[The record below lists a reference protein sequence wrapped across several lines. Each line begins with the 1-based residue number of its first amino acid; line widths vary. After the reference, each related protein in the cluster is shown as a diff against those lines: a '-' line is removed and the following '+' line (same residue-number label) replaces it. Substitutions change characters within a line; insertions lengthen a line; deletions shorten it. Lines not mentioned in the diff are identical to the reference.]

1 MDAKQTEKLVR
12 GLRGSANDLLAA
24 AQLLAPLAEQSGG
37 KEKGYLAILNR
48 GLYRMIRI
56 IDHLEL
62 AEGEDPFCAPEL
74 LDLAG
79 LCREVSREV
88 EGLARGLRV
97 EYRCELEQDSLLTE
111 ADDLLLEKAIL
122 NMVANAAEAA
132 SPGGHV
138 SLRMGRRGDLAM
150 IWVKDDGPGIT
161 APEPDAD
168 PFLKRKG
175 GVGLGL
181 PLVRRV
187 AALHGGTL
195 MLENEE
201 RGGTTAVLS
210 IPIRNSGEVLK
221 SPLVDR
227 TGGFSQTLVELSEL
241 LPAQYFGPNDV
252 N

>member
-1 MDAKQTEKLVR
+1 M
-12 GLRGSANDLLAA
+12 
-24 AQLLAPLAEQSGG
+24 GG
-37 KEKGYLAILNR
+37 KEGEN
-48 GLYRMIRI
+48 GLGF
-56 IDHLEL
+56 LGGKTK
-62 AEGEDPFCAPEL
+62 EGA
-74 LDLAG
+74 
-79 LCREVSREV
+79 
-88 EGLARGLRV
+88 
-97 EYRCELEQDSLLTE
+97 
-111 ADDLLLEKAIL
+111 
-122 NMVANAAEAA
+122 
-132 SPGGHV
+132 H
-138 SLRMGRRGDLAM
+138 
-150 IWVKDDGPGIT
+150 
-161 APEPDAD
+161 
-168 PFLKRKG
+168 G